1 MLIFAAAQKEMFVL
15 VTLFHAVTMNGASK
29 PVKVHKR
36 TVSGRTIPLSEEHLK
51 LKSVW
56 LVN

>member
-51 LKSVW
+51 LKSV
-56 LVN
+56 